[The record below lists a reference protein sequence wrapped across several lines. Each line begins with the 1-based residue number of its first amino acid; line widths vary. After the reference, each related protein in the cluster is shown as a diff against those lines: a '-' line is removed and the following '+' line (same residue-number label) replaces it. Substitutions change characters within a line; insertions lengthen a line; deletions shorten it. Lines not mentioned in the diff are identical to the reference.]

1 MAKRLGADHIINV
14 DKEDVV
20 AKVREYTGGA
30 LCDIAFD
37 CSGNPEAL
45 EQSTE
50 FVKKGATIVTPGL
63 YGGKKTPI
71 DFDTVVFGELHIKGA
86 HTHHMGSVKKAID
99 IINSKKYP
107 LEDLVTHKYTL
118 DEAEHA
124 VRVTG
129 GWVEGEFPIKVV
141 IEPNK

>member
-1 MAKRLGADHIINV
+1 M
-14 DKEDVV
+14 

-129 GWVEGEFPIKVV
+129 GWVEGEFPNKVV

>member
-1 MAKRLGADHIINV
+1 MAIRLGADHIINV

-20 AKVREYTGGA
+20 AKVREYTNGE

-63 YGGKKTPI
+63 YGEGRKPLSILTRLFSVNCILRERIPIIWALLKKPSI
-71 DFDTVVFGELHIKGA
+71 SSTVKSTRWRI
-86 HTHHMGSVKKAID
+86 
-99 IINSKKYP
+99 
-107 LEDLVTHKYTL
+107 
-118 DEAEHA
+118 
-124 VRVTG
+124 
-129 GWVEGEFPIKVV
+129 W
-141 IEPNK
+141 